1 MDLPVPPKVE
11 AVLEEKLAPFRESI
25 LDHPP
30 WQSPWF
36 MLGAG
41 MLVAAAV
48 GLGFLWLADRTQGI
62 AVAVAI
68 GAMFIAGKESS
79 LPIVLFSLSG
89 NPLIIAFSLI
99 WVDAGASI
107 ALYPFIAVGVA
118 GVEHSKGAIWGFVG
132 GVVRS
137 THRRA
142 AKKREML
149 DKYGGYGLWAFM
161 IVPFAFNGPPVGM
174 VLGRIV
180 GLHTRTILAAV
191 VAAILATTIA
201 WTVAWRILWDQGV
214 TKLPVPWW
222 VPATLAV
229 AIAAFA
235 ISWTVVEGIREHRR
249 EKAAADSKKSD

>member
-1 MDLPVPPKVE
+1 MVERPKLSE
-11 AVLEEKLAPFRESI
+11 AAEAKLQPFRESI

-36 MLGAG
+36 ILGAL
-41 MLVAAAV
+41 MLVAAGV
-48 GLGFLWLADRTQGI
+48 GLLLLWLGDRTQGI
-62 AVAVAI
+62 AVAVGI
-68 GAMFIAGKESS
+68 GAMFVAGKESS

-89 NPLIIAFSLI
+89 NPVIIGFALI
-99 WVDAGASI
+99 WVDTAASL
-107 ALYPFIAVGVA
+107 ALYPFIAVAVA
-118 GVEHSKGAIWGFVG
+118 GVEHSKGRIWGFVG

-142 AKKREML
+142 AKKRQRL

-191 VAAILATTIA
+191 VGAILATTIA
-201 WTVAWRILWDQGV
+201 WTVAWKILWDQGV

-222 VPATLAV
+222 VAPTLAV

-235 ISWTVVEGIREHRR
+235 IMWTVIEGVRERRR
-249 EKAAADSKKSD
+249 EREADAKA